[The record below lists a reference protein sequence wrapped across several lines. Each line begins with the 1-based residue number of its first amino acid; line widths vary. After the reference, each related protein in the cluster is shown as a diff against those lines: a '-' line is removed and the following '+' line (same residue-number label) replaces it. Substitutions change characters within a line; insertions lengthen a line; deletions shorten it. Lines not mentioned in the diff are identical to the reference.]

1 MKTYREYIQSKK
13 NSLETIEFLVLN
25 HLNELKFEF
34 YIHEH
39 PPLKTVEES
48 KILRGEIEGGH
59 TKNLFLR
66 DKKKNNFLITT
77 NENQKID
84 LKELEKKLSTGR
96 LSFGSRDRLY
106 EFLGVK
112 PGSVSPLSLIN
123 DQNKKVMFYIDK
135 NLYKEKILNF
145 HPLVNHLTVSLKLND
160 FNFFLN
166 SINRTFNELEFE

>member
-1 MKTYREYIQSKK
+1 MNTYAEYIHSKK

-39 PPLKTVEES
+39 PPLNTVEES

-112 PGSVSPLSLIN
+112 PGSVSPLALIN

-145 HPLVNHLTVSLKLND
+145 HPLVNHLTISLKLKD